1 VNHSGKIDFN
11 EFKRLCEI
19 LSFSAQEAM
28 LQGLFKRYDLD
39 NMGLIDQEEFGRL
52 LMKPDGDGA
61 SKAKSAIA
69 RMREVLAFRAGGFPH
84 MKAMGSQ
91 FRIVDR
97 NKDQKLDKDEFNIAL
112 DNFFSYYKI
121 KFTPAEKKALFDFF
135 DKHGEGTIDYD
146 EYIRAVRG
154 DMNDFRV
161 NWVEQAFAILDT
173 DGSGVVTTDEMM
185 SKYDVS
191 QSPDVKSG
199 KCSPA
204 QAMQTFMN
212 TYDAN
217 KDGQITREEFIE
229 NYQWISASIDSDDYF
244 ELMIR
249 NAWHIAGGEGWC
261 ANTSNL
267 RVMVEHHDGKQ
278 EVIGITSDLGLD
290 KKDYGA
296 LLRALTNQ
304 GVKNIKKISIAD

>member
-1 VNHSGKIDFN
+1 MVPSPCLSKKS
-11 EFKRLCEI
+11 KR
-19 LSFSAQEAM
+19 
-28 LQGLFKRYDLD
+28 
-39 NMGLIDQEEFGRL
+39 
-52 LMKPDGDGA
+52 
-61 SKAKSAIA
+61 
-69 RMREVLAFRAGGFPH
+69 
-84 MKAMGSQ
+84 
-91 FRIVDR
+91 
-97 NKDQKLDKDEFNIAL
+97 
-112 DNFFSYYKI
+112 
-121 KFTPAEKKALFDFF
+121 AEKKGLFDFF

-185 SKYDVS
+185 SKYDTS

-249 NAWHIAGGEGWC
+249 NAWHIAGGSGWC
-261 ANTSNL
+261 ENTANR
-267 RVMVEHHDGKQ
+267 RVLVEHSDGSV
-278 EVIGITSDLGLD
+278 EVVEIKHVLGLD
-290 KKDYGA
+290 ATDTA
-296 LLRALTNQ
+296 EVIRRLTQQ
-304 GVKNIKKISIAD
+304 GVKDIK